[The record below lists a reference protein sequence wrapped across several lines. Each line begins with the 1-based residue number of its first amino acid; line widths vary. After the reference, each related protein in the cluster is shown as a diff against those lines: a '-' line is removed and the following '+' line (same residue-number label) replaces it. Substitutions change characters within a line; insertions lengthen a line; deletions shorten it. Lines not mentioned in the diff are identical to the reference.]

1 MKIEAVAIVL
11 SGLLFLG
18 KSAQADDTK
27 EEQAPPIPQEVDTKL
42 PIGPLAL
49 GSMGVVAIAVGA
61 GFGWQASEE
70 YDNYNETP
78 SEKLADDVESQSV
91 AANVLIF
98 GGVATVIGGAV

>member
-1 MKIEAVAIVL
+1 M
-11 SGLLFLG
+11 
-18 KSAQADDTK
+18 
-27 EEQAPPIPQEVDTKL
+27 
-42 PIGPLAL
+42 

-78 SEKLADDVESQSV
+78 SEKLADDVESHSV

-98 GGVATVIGGAV
+98 GGVATVIGGAVWWWLWSKDMSDDDSKEDTARLRWRPEVGVARAGASVEF